1 MILARLKQLLRPE
14 PGPVHLRTGKLGEAA
29 AKKQL
34 KKQGLK
40 YLTANYKTNRGEIDL
55 VFKDKDCLV
64 FVEVKTRRGDRFGAP
79 AEAVGRAKVQRVR
92 RLAAAWLAQ
101 SGIHPAEVRFDVV
114 EVRPRRSGASDVTHL
129 PGAF

>member
-1 MILARLKQLLRPE
+1 MTRTRGTGPRAKDAVGGYGERVAVAYLIERGLLLLDRNWRCPQ
-14 PGPVHLRTGKLGEAA
+14 GELDAVMRDS
-29 AKKQL
+29 
-34 KKQGLK
+34 G
-40 YLTANYKTNRGEIDL
+40 D
-55 VFKDKDCLV
+55 VLV

-79 AEAVGRAKVQRVR
+79 AEAVGRAKVARMR

-114 EVRPRRSGASDVTHL
+114 EVRPRPSGAADVTHL

>member
-1 MILARLKQLLRPE
+1 MGGYGERVAVAYLIERGLLLLDRNWRCP
-14 PGPVHLRTGKLGEAA
+14 HGELDAVMRDS
-29 AKKQL
+29 
-34 KKQGLK
+34 G
-40 YLTANYKTNRGEIDL
+40 D
-55 VFKDKDCLV
+55 VLV

-114 EVRPRRSGASDVTHL
+114 EVRPRRSGAADVTHL